1 MPKKSYQLI
10 ASIFKALSHPA
21 RLQIIKL
28 LKESALC
35 VCEILPEVEL
45 EQSNTSQHLAV
56 LRNQGILASR
66 KEGTMVFYSI
76 KSPEVLEMISLAEK
90 IIVRQAE
97 ETSLMVKNSF

>member
-1 MPKKSYQLI
+1 MTKESYQLI
-10 ASIFKALSHPA
+10 ASVFKALSHPA

-28 LKESALC
+28 LKDGALC
-35 VCEILPEVEL
+35 VCDILPEVKL

-76 KSPEVLEMISLAEK
+76 KSPEVLEMISLAGK